1 LPQKT
6 LPNLETKFIVANTL
20 LPLGKI
26 ELPQAGLFD
35 SDITALQK
43 DLAKIR
49 HNYFTAK
56 TLKTKCEYRDE
67 DKNIRKHMWQSLK
80 QTPGISPEIEQSMK
94 KVVHWDLYNLYFLD
108 ISFSMSCTLI
118 IRRIA
123 NHNIKAVF
131 NAKHPLGIKPIRND
145 IR

>member
-1 LPQKT
+1 VFALNFATCAYKDKENYGIKA

-67 DKNIRKHMWQSLK
+67 DKNIRKHMWVN
-80 QTPGISPEIEQSMK
+80 TI
-94 KVVHWDLYNLYFLD
+94 
-108 ISFSMSCTLI
+108 
-118 IRRIA
+118 
-123 NHNIKAVF
+123 F
-131 NAKHPLGIKPIRND
+131 NQH
-145 IR
+145 